1 MALSCSH
8 SIASEESFLNSV
20 LYFSIC
26 ERQLLMRL
34 FRITRFN
41 TQQVLRRCEDITTAR
56 ITTVIIIIFFLLF
69 ILEWKILFYFIFF
82 NFFFFIFKLY
92 IFVLVLPNIKMNPPR
107 VYMCSPSRTLLPP
120 PSPYHPSGPS

>member
-56 ITTVIIIIFFLLF
+56 ITTVIIIIFFF
-69 ILEWKILFYFIFF
+69 AFYAGMENFILFYFF
-82 NFFFFIFKLY
+82 
-92 IFVLVLPNIKMNPPR
+92 
-107 VYMCSPSRTLLPP
+107 
-120 PSPYHPSGPS
+120 